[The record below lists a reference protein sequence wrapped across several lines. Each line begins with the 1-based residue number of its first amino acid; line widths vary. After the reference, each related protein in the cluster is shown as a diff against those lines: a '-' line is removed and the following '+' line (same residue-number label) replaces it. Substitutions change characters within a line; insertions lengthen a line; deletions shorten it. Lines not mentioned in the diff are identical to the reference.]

1 MIGGAGCEK
10 CGDFSFF
17 LSFFNHRI
25 PCSGARAFTEE
36 NRGQGHPLRAG
47 AAVDSRLL
55 SMAEPLG
62 LPAVQAVRGRRYLAS
77 ARAASGRPDGMSSP
91 QPG

>member
-1 MIGGAGCEK
+1 MKSVEI
-10 CGDFSFF
+10 SFF
-17 LSFFNHRI
+17 LFFFNHRI
-25 PCSGARAFTEE
+25 PCSGARVFTEE
-36 NRGQGHPLRAG
+36 SRAQGHPLRAG
-47 AAVDSRLL
+47 AAVDSSLL

-77 ARAASGRPDGMSSP
+77 ARAASGHPDGMIAP

>member
-1 MIGGAGCEK
+1 MKSVEI
-10 CGDFSFF
+10 SFF
-17 LSFFNHRI
+17 FFFLNHRI

-36 NRGQGHPLRAG
+36 SRGQGHLLRAG

-62 LPAVQAVRGRRYLAS
+62 LPAVQAVKGRRYLAS
-77 ARAASGRPDGMSSP
+77 ARAASGRPDGMIAP